1 MSIEET
7 ISILNAF
14 KSGRAVM
21 RKEKGAE
28 EWEFCPNG
36 LKDPKFDPW
45 IDTLHYE
52 YILADDFV
60 KMLYK
65 QEP

>member
-14 KSGRAVM
+14 RSGRAVM
-21 RKEKGAE
+21 RREKGVE
-28 EWEFCPNG
+28 EWEFWPNG
-36 LKDPKFDPW
+36 LKDPKFHPW

-52 YILADDFV
+52 YILADDLV
-60 KMLYK
+60 KTLYK
-65 QEP
+65 PEP